1 MKQIRKLLALSAL
14 VIFFLVSVPQADAF
28 QALFA
33 GQQTVDE
40 QNAVAVTF
48 PEDLDTTQPLDTY
61 LAIFAD
67 NDVPVEGAWI
77 LSKDPATVYFPN
89 ISPDTR
95 YVVSIYKGLRSRSGE
110 QLSYPQ
116 TFVVKTRQVEPMIGF
131 ATRGSVLAS
140 GLTKGLP
147 VVTLDIEQADIDFFR
162 VKPDKLAPFIEVFS
176 RDSRMYYYQSP
187 ELQQFTD
194 LVYSGRWDLE
204 INKHLRTRT
213 NIPITHIAAL
223 QKPGVYFA
231 VLKGAGIY
239 DYGYSATWFSI
250 SDLGLHARKY
260 DNALQFHVQSLET
273 AKPKANVRVTGV
285 DKDGR
290 TLFQVRTTE
299 EGTAKVS
306 GAFTDLVL
314 VTAAKESHVSLLPM
328 NVPALDLSEFR
339 TAAARYRPVELF
351 VYGPRDIYRSG
362 ETVPMDGLLRNQ
374 DGDMVPA
381 VPIQAKVY
389 APDGR
394 MIHEFLWQ
402 PRENNYYT
410 FRYQLP
416 GNALTGNW
424 EVRFSQAGTL
434 VTAYRFLVAEFLPE
448 RMRSDISNPRGQTDI
463 LNKDQDLKIRVS
475 GAFLYGAPA
484 AGSKVDAAIHISP
497 ARKLFKEKW
506 PGFVFGHIKDLV
518 TQSFTTE
525 KTALDTEGHGM
536 LAVKNQWHNVSS
548 PHWVTANVSLYDAGG
563 RPVVRNKSWQVWP
576 AESLVG
582 IRSLAEKGEVDS
594 DSIARFA
601 VMRVDKTGRRLGA
614 ENLKVTVIK
623 EHREY
628 YWEYTNGAW
637 EWRSSS
643 QFYPEE
649 RYLVDIPDQESIV
662 VDVPVKWG
670 GYRLE
675 IFDPDTGLTASYD
688 IWAGWQPRGS
698 EGRDLNRPDR
708 VDLILDK
715 KAYAS
720 QDRVQVTVKSP
731 EGGSGYLFVESDTNL
746 LTRPITIPPE
756 GADIFFDLDPAWQ
769 RHDLYVSAVVVR
781 PGESRSNSLPKRAVG
796 LVHLPLDRGHRQLS
810 VEIRMPAK
818 TEPGRRITVPVQVRR
833 SDGSIPSDAR
843 ITLAA
848 VDTGILNLT
857 GYETPSP
864 FDYFF
869 QPRQYGPDIHDM
881 YQKLIETGDGAW
893 ARQRFGGDAPTLSRG
908 GDRPATD
915 VQIISLHRAAVAAD
929 ADGMALFHLD
939 MPEFNGQVRLMAVA
953 HTAADFGSGDHE
965 LTLAS
970 PLVTQMTM
978 PRFLAAG
985 DQARLNLDLHNLTGT
1000 SQDISLALTAGL
1012 TLEIQGPA
1020 DLQLHLATDEKQ
1032 SVSIPVAARTAPG
1045 RSIIT
1050 CAIQGLVVNG
1060 EQRTLERSWFLETRP
1075 AYPALTTAW
1084 HKTLAPGASFVMAP
1098 ARNLITE
1105 TIDLR
1110 ASLGSAP
1117 PIPVAEHVRILDAYP
1132 YGCLEQTVSSLF
1144 PHVILGSADMAELG
1158 IRSESDDAVYDKI
1171 RRGIQLVG
1179 EKQKSSGGFGL
1190 WDSSGPEN
1198 AWLTAYAVHFLIQA
1212 RQAGFA
1218 VPEQSMKQA
1227 LDRLLV
1233 FVRRPGAIPCERY
1246 YPPVPYRASVQTY
1259 AAFVLAMEQSLTLGD
1274 ARAVFQAAQD
1284 QIQGSLAFVHAGL
1297 ALHLAGDTLLA
1308 AHAFDRALQIRR
1320 PEKGSLGDFGSDL
1333 RDLAAGFYL
1342 VSVHAPDYQNRDGFL
1357 AALEPLVSGQKWFST
1372 QERNALV
1379 MAGVAR
1385 LKTPQKRWQ
1394 ARVLNNGIPRDLDHT
1409 SQKEVAWSGDRAGQG
1424 VEITNTGQT
1433 DLFVHAVMSGY
1444 PDQAPGPESR
1454 GASITRRYLDM
1465 NGHPVSL
1472 EKAAMGDRLLVELAV
1487 KTDQDMPH
1495 CLVVDL
1501 LPAGMELE
1509 DPHLS
1514 GSFVIDDIMV
1524 DEKSVADWHKAHGTR
1539 HTEYRDDRFAAALDL
1554 RAKQEYRRFYG
1565 VRLVNPGRFQVP
1577 PPLVEDMYKPW
1588 IRAVGSGGGILAIP
1602 DF

>member
-1 MKQIRKLLALSAL
+1 MKQIRLFLVLPVL
-14 VIFFLVSVPQADAF
+14 VILFLVPVPRADAF

-33 GQQTVDE
+33 AQQTVDD

-48 PEDLDTTQPLDTY
+48 SEALDTTQPLDTY

-77 LSKDPATVYFPN
+77 LSTDPATVYFPN
-89 ISPDTR
+89 IKPDTR
-95 YVVSIYKGLRSRSGE
+95 YVVSIYKGLTSRSGD
-110 QLSYPQ
+110 QLAYPR

-131 ATRGSVLAS
+131 AARGSVLAS
-140 GLTKGLP
+140 GLSKGLP
-147 VVTLDIEQADIDFFR
+147 VVTLDIDQADIDFFR
-162 VKPDKLAPFIEVFS
+162 VRPDKLAPFMEAFS

-204 INKHLRTRT
+204 TNKHLRTRT

-239 DYGYSATWFSI
+239 NYGYSATWFSI

-273 AKPKANVRVTGV
+273 AAPVADVLVTGI
-285 DKDGR
+285 DRDGR
-290 TLFQVRTTE
+290 HLFQARTSK
-299 EGTAKVS
+299 EGTAEVF
-306 GAFTDLVL
+306 GAFTGLVL

-351 VYGPRDIYRSG
+351 VYGPRDIYRPG

-374 DGDMVPA
+374 DGGMVPA
-381 VPIQAKVY
+381 VPLQAQVV

-410 FRYQLP
+410 TRYQLP
-416 GNALTGNW
+416 DNALTGNW
-424 EVRFSQAGTL
+424 EVRFSRAGTP
-434 VTAYRFLVAEFLPE
+434 VTVYRFLVAEFLPE
-448 RMRSDISNPRGQTDI
+448 RMRCDIGNPPDQTDI
-463 LNKDQDLKIRVS
+463 LHRDQDLKIQVS
-475 GAFLYGAPA
+475 GEFLYGAPA
-484 AGSKVDAAIHISP
+484 AGSKVDAAVHFSP
-497 ARKLFKEKW
+497 ARKLFKGKW
-506 PGFVFGHIKDLV
+506 PGFEFGHIKDLV
-518 TQSFTTE
+518 THTFTTD
-525 KTALDTEGHGM
+525 KTTLDTQGQGV
-536 LAVKNQWHNVSS
+536 LTVKSQWHNVTS

-576 AESLVG
+576 AEFLVG

-594 DSIARFA
+594 DTIARFE
-601 VMRVDKTGRRLGA
+601 VMRVDKTGRRLKA
-614 ENLKVTVIK
+614 DNLKVTVIR

-637 EWRSSS
+637 EWRSAS
-643 QFYPEE
+643 QYYPEDK
-649 RYLVDIPDQESIV
+649 YAVNIPDRESIV

-675 IFDPDTGLTASYD
+675 IFDPDTGLTASHD

-708 VDLILDK
+708 VDLVLDK
-715 KAYAS
+715 NAYAPE
-720 QDRVQVTVKSP
+720 DRVQVTVKSP

-756 GADIFFDLDPAWQ
+756 GKDVFFDLDPAWQ

-781 PGESRSNSLPKRAVG
+781 PGESSSSSLPKRAVG
-796 LVHLPLDRGHRQLS
+796 LVHLPLDRRHRQLS
-810 VEIRMPAK
+810 VDIQMPAK

-833 SDGSIPSDAR
+833 HDGSIPSDAH

-857 GYETPSP
+857 GYDTPSP
-864 FDYFF
+864 FGYFF
-869 QPRQYGPDIHDM
+869 QPRQYGPEIHDM
-881 YQKLIETGDGAW
+881 YQKLIETGDGGW

-915 VQIISLHRAAVAAD
+915 VQIISIHRAAVAAD
-929 ADGMALFHLD
+929 AYGMALFHLD

-953 HTAADFGSGDHE
+953 HTAADFGSRDHE
-965 LTLAS
+965 LNLAS

-985 DQARLNLDLHNLTGT
+985 DHARLHLDLHNRTGT
-1000 SQDISLALTAGL
+1000 SQDISLVLTAG
-1012 TLEIQGPA
+1012 TPLEIQGPA
-1020 DLQLHLATDEKQ
+1020 GMVLRLAPDEKQ
-1032 SVSIPVAARTAPG
+1032 AVSIPVTAGAAPG
-1045 RSIIT
+1045 RSTIT
-1050 CAIQGLVVNG
+1050 CTIQGLVKDG
-1060 EQRTLERSWFLETRP
+1060 EHRTLERSWFLETRP
-1075 AYPALTTAW
+1075 PYPAMTTAW
-1084 HKTLAPGASFVMAP
+1084 HKTLAPGASFVMEP
-1098 ARNLITE
+1098 ARNLIVD
-1105 TIDLR
+1105 TIALR

-1117 PIPVAEHVRILDAYP
+1117 PISVADHVRTLDAYP
-1132 YGCLEQTVSSLF
+1132 YGCLEQTLSSLF

-1158 IRSESDDAVYDKI
+1158 IQSASDDAVYAKI

-1179 EKQKSSGGFGL
+1179 EKQKTTGGFGL

-1198 AWLTAYAVHFLIQA
+1198 AWLTAYAVHFLILA
-1212 RQAGFA
+1212 RQAGYA
-1218 VPEQSMKQA
+1218 VPEQSLQQA
-1227 LDRLLV
+1227 LDRLLA

-1246 YPPVPYRASVQTY
+1246 YPPGPYRASVQAY
-1259 AAFVLAMEQSLTLGD
+1259 AAFVLAMARSLTLGD

-1284 QIQGSLAFVHAGL
+1284 QIQGSLAFVHAGM
-1297 ALHLAGDTLLA
+1297 ALHLAGDTLLGQ
-1308 AHAFDRALQIRR
+1308 HAFDLALQTRR
-1320 PEKGSLGDFGSDL
+1320 PENRFLGDFGSDL
-1333 RDLAAGFYL
+1333 RDLAAAFYII
-1342 VSVHAPDYQNRDGFL
+1342 SVHAPDYQHRDGFL
-1357 AALEPLVSGQKWFST
+1357 RALVPLVSQHKWFST
-1372 QERNALV
+1372 QERSALV
-1379 MAGVAR
+1379 MAGAAR

-1394 ARVLNNGIPRDLDHT
+1394 AGVLLNDDQRDLDHT
-1409 SQKEVAWSGDRAGQG
+1409 SQKEMAWFGERAGRK

-1433 DLFVHAVMSGY
+1433 DLFVHAVRSGY

-1454 GASITRRYLDM
+1454 QVTVTRRYLDM

-1472 EKAAMGDRLLVELAV
+1472 EQADMGDRLLVELAV
-1487 KTDQDMPH
+1487 KAEQDMPH

-1501 LPAGMELE
+1501 LPAGMALE

-1514 GSFVIDDIMV
+1514 GSFVIDGIMV
-1524 DEKSVADWHKAHGTR
+1524 DETSVADWHRGHGTR

-1554 RAKQEYRRFYG
+1554 RAEQEYRRFYG
-1565 VRLVNPGRFQVP
+1565 VRLVNPGRFQIP

-1588 IRAVGSGGGILAIP
+1588 IRAVGSGGGILEIP
-1602 DF
+1602 DL